1 MQWLFMVIGGI
12 LGLAL
17 GDSPVLGGVAGL
29 ALGQALALHQLQSE
43 NRSLHEELAKLSRQL
58 DSQIKDVLRRI
69 GRANAQLTGESTSVD
84 MAASP
89 AAVQQ
94 PATPQ
99 AAAPQAPVAPADIF
113 APSGLDTLSPQPP
126 QAPMAPPPAIAVP
139 APAMPAMVAAQPID
153 LWRTSAPAAGPG
165 TTPDSTESAM
175 QWDPGLEA
183 ELNAA
188 TQATTRVQ
196 EAEYIPP
203 PTHYEAPP
211 QEPALLERGL
221 VAARNWLFGG
231 NTVLRVGAVLLFIGL
246 AFLLRYASE
255 RVAVPVELR
264 YMGVA
269 LAALVL
275 LVIGWRLRE
284 KRSAYGLMLQGTGI
298 AVLYLT
304 IFAAL
309 RLHPLISPV
318 AAFGLLVVV
327 TVCLAILAVL
337 QNAVSLAV
345 AAVLGGFAAPILTST
360 GSGNHVA
367 LFSYFALLNAGIFAI
382 AWYRAWRLLNL
393 VGFLGT
399 FGIGCAWGLR
409 SYQPALFASTEPFLL
424 LFFLM
429 YVGIGLLF
437 ARRKLLDAQRAPQE
451 RKALLRWSARQADY
465 IDATLLFGPPII
477 GFGLQC
483 AVVQHIEYGMAFSAL
498 ALGLFYMVLA
508 RVVHGSAQAR
518 NTSLLTEVFLALGV
532 IFGTLAIPLAFDAQW
547 TSAAWAVEGAG
558 LYWLGLRQR
567 RRVARMFALFLQ
579 AAAAVAFLSQIKLG
593 TLTVLDGSPLGAL
606 MLGAAFL
613 FSFLQLRAADDEQL
627 ADLELFW
634 LPPLACIGLAFLYLI
649 APLTLGINNT
659 AMAWAIAGVATL
671 FAGLRLYSRSFMLCA
686 FAIQLLGA
694 ALFLLNLRLGDGQA
708 AVFSAGWQGLAT
720 AMLIGVALIAGMLI
734 AVREPLVQDNPQLL
748 YGLNLALLIGLVFI
762 NLAVLYILPWR
773 SASAVWAASGLLILW
788 LGLQLRQSLAF
799 YFGLA
804 LQVVG
809 GVAFIGAFGPALF
822 GSLSGEGLR
831 PLAHSGFWTPAL
843 LALAAF
849 VGAWRLQRAS
859 QHESDMGSAIAPLS
873 TLLLMWGATWWAFA
887 AASEIIRFA
896 PATLRTSV
904 ALGSIA
910 LSIALW
916 SWLAWRERW
925 PALATLC
932 LALMPCAA
940 FTLVSAWHWD
950 YQPLADFGWLAW
962 PLLFAVHLAS
972 LRYLAP
978 LLPSKL
984 LSAAH
989 ILGCWLLLSVLALE
1003 LCYLFALLAEYY
1015 NAWRWLGWALV
1026 PSAYLLLVSSRWTQ
1040 PWPLREFGHEY
1051 RRDAAAP
1058 VALLMLAWFWLANAF
1073 SNGAA
1078 DPLPYIPLV
1087 NPLEIGLLLVL
1098 FALYRWGQ
1106 YCLVPEAHNPRATEA
1121 SLQAL
1126 LGLSLFALLTMAV
1139 CRAVHHLFGV
1149 PFRIHALGNSML
1161 VQAGLS
1167 LLWTLLAL
1175 ALMVA
1180 GTRLKRRDLWFSG
1193 GILVGIV
1200 VVKMFFIELGN
1211 SGSLERIISF
1221 IGVGVLLLV
1230 VGYFSPLPPRRS
1242 EAETETLA

>member
-58 DSQIKDVLRRI
+58 DSQIKDVLRRM
-69 GRANAQLTGESTSVD
+69 GRANAQPTGESTSVD

-465 IDATLLFGPPII
+465 IDATLLFVPHACQVRVDSLHAAVLGQWGEPDLSGPVAALV
-477 GFGLQC
+477 GEQAGVQAQHAERTARAARCRRCQRGRGGCQSAGVGQQAGWRVDAKHGLFGLQ
-483 AVVQHIEYGMAFSAL
+483 
-498 ALGLFYMVLA
+498 
-508 RVVHGSAQAR
+508 
-518 NTSLLTEVFLALGV
+518 
-532 IFGTLAIPLAFDAQW
+532 
-547 TSAAWAVEGAG
+547 
-558 LYWLGLRQR
+558 
-567 RRVARMFALFLQ
+567 
-579 AAAAVAFLSQIKLG
+579 
-593 TLTVLDGSPLGAL
+593 
-606 MLGAAFL
+606 
-613 FSFLQLRAADDEQL
+613 
-627 ADLELFW
+627 
-634 LPPLACIGLAFLYLI
+634 
-649 APLTLGINNT
+649 
-659 AMAWAIAGVATL
+659 
-671 FAGLRLYSRSFMLCA
+671 
-686 FAIQLLGA
+686 
-694 ALFLLNLRLGDGQA
+694 
-708 AVFSAGWQGLAT
+708 
-720 AMLIGVALIAGMLI
+720 
-734 AVREPLVQDNPQLL
+734 
-748 YGLNLALLIGLVFI
+748 
-762 NLAVLYILPWR
+762 
-773 SASAVWAASGLLILW
+773 
-788 LGLQLRQSLAF
+788 
-799 YFGLA
+799 
-804 LQVVG
+804 
-809 GVAFIGAFGPALF
+809 
-822 GSLSGEGLR
+822 
-831 PLAHSGFWTPAL
+831 
-843 LALAAF
+843 
-849 VGAWRLQRAS
+849 
-859 QHESDMGSAIAPLS
+859 
-873 TLLLMWGATWWAFA
+873 
-887 AASEIIRFA
+887 
-896 PATLRTSV
+896 
-904 ALGSIA
+904 
-910 LSIALW
+910 
-916 SWLAWRERW
+916 
-925 PALATLC
+925 
-932 LALMPCAA
+932 
-940 FTLVSAWHWD
+940 
-950 YQPLADFGWLAW
+950 
-962 PLLFAVHLAS
+962 
-972 LRYLAP
+972 
-978 LLPSKL
+978 
-984 LSAAH
+984 
-989 ILGCWLLLSVLALE
+989 
-1003 LCYLFALLAEYY
+1003 
-1015 NAWRWLGWALV
+1015 
-1026 PSAYLLLVSSRWTQ
+1026 
-1040 PWPLREFGHEY
+1040 
-1051 RRDAAAP
+1051 
-1058 VALLMLAWFWLANAF
+1058 
-1073 SNGAA
+1073 
-1078 DPLPYIPLV
+1078 
-1087 NPLEIGLLLVL
+1087 
-1098 FALYRWGQ
+1098 
-1106 YCLVPEAHNPRATEA
+1106 
-1121 SLQAL
+1121 QAL
-1126 LGLSLFALLTMAV
+1126 
-1139 CRAVHHLFGV
+1139 
-1149 PFRIHALGNSML
+1149 
-1161 VQAGLS
+1161 
-1167 LLWTLLAL
+1167 
-1175 ALMVA
+1175 
-1180 GTRLKRRDLWFSG
+1180 
-1193 GILVGIV
+1193 
-1200 VVKMFFIELGN
+1200 
-1211 SGSLERIISF
+1211 
-1221 IGVGVLLLV
+1221 
-1230 VGYFSPLPPRRS
+1230 
-1242 EAETETLA
+1242 